1 MAIDFHARPIQN
13 TQVSA
18 SESKASSSPRIFS
31 FEQADSTLSL
41 LPLCARRALDH
52 AGIKIDLEAY
62 QSLHTERRRQLAALG
77 SRAEVDAAAV
87 RALAAGL
94 PATDIS
100 PFLDPPSDTVPE
112 MIERA
117 LGGHRPLSGKLWATL
132 SGLERYCLYKVSVKN
147 RPDRVEAAY
156 REIIGARSVSTH
168 LKPSGGVHMV
178 SISDKQETMRRARAE
193 SSVTMS
199 RTAYDRLTQAD
210 VPKGDVLG
218 TARLAGIMAT
228 KKTAEWIPL
237 CHPLALQHVDIEFSL
252 DPEGAR
258 LHVGCTVEV
267 FARTGVEMEAM
278 VGVSAA
284 ALTVYDMLKSLDR
297 ALTIGPTRL
306 VEKTGGRS
314 GHFLRMDEPEKTDR

>member
-1 MAIDFHARPIQN
+1 
-13 TQVSA
+13 
-18 SESKASSSPRIFS
+18 
-31 FEQADSTLSL
+31 
-41 LPLCARRALDH
+41 
-52 AGIKIDLEAY
+52 
-62 QSLHTERRRQLAALG
+62 
-77 SRAEVDAAAV
+77 
-87 RALAAGL
+87 
-94 PATDIS
+94 
-100 PFLDPPSDTVPE
+100 
-112 MIERA
+112 
-117 LGGHRPLSGKLWATL
+117 
-132 SGLERYCLYKVSVKN
+132 
-147 RPDRVEAAY
+147 
-156 REIIGARSVSTH
+156 
-168 LKPSGGVHMV
+168 MV